1 MEKVYDDIKDFK
13 FYDSRAYKRIANH
26 MQFVLYRK
34 YWETVVFDDGT
45 EGHYISVIREQ
56 HENECFDSVQTEYVD
71 KQKIYLKNE
80 FEKANKYFLSDRK

>member
-1 MEKVYDDIKDFK
+1 MDKTYSDIEHFK
-13 FYDSRAYKRIANH
+13 FYDSRVYKRIVNH

-34 YWETVVFDDGT
+34 YWEMVVFKDGT

-56 HENECFDSVQTEYVD
+56 HEDEYFDSIQTEFVD
-71 KQKIYLKNE
+71 NQKFYSKNE